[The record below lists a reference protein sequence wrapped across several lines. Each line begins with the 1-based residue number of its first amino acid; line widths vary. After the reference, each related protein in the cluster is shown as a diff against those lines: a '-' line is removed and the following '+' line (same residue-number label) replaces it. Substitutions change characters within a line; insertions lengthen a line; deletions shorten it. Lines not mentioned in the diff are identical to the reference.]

1 MYSANTPNEWEPVV
15 IRKKVNNPTSKES
28 LADAARN
35 NKQVDTLK
43 KENYSETAAKNRNL
57 EKDIHTDP
65 TQEAP
70 EQKPLPKLSHE
81 DKQLLIKART
91 DKKLSQQQ
99 LAQQINENVG
109 IIKDI
114 EAGKVIQNKNVLQK
128 INKILNIKLKV

>member
-70 EQKPLPKLSHE
+70 EQKPLPKL
-81 DKQLLIKART
+81 
-91 DKKLSQQQ
+91 
-99 LAQQINENVG
+99 
-109 IIKDI
+109 
-114 EAGKVIQNKNVLQK
+114 
-128 INKILNIKLKV
+128 

>member
-15 IRKKVNNPTSKES
+15 IRKKVDNPTSKDS

-35 NKQVDTLK
+35 NKQIDTLK
-43 KENYSETAAKNRNL
+43 KENYSEAAAKNRNL
-57 EKDIHTDP
+57 EKDIHADP

-81 DKQLLIKART
+81 DKQILIKART